1 MNTKKIEEDF
11 IFVKNAILKYAFVWK
26 KRYVVFSSVLI
37 VQGSF
42 E

>member
-1 MNTKKIEEDF
+1 MNTNKLKKILYLS
-11 IFVKNAILKYAFVWK
+11 KMQYSKYTFVWK

-37 VQGSF
+37 VQASF